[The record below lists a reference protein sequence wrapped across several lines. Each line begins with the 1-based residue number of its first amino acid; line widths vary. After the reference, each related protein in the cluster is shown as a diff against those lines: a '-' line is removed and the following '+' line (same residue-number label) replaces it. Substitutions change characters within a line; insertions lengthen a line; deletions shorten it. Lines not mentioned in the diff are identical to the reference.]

1 MPDPDA
7 TWNRPPGRP
16 EGRWRRLGA
25 ALPMRSALL
34 AVGVVWFLGG
44 VWSFQ
49 EQSAFAASKGF
60 TFPHLLPL
68 VIDGFAVSMAGVAW
82 AASLDARPAVPARL
96 ATLLA
101 VAASSGSNGV
111 WAFLRAH
118 HDMVTVSLGVAV
130 PVAANLAFEVLL
142 AELRRQVQRRRGL
155 PPPVAVPYPRLIRIA
170 LAPFQTFRDW
180 RVMVLELTAVEQSVS
195 VRRDPGPSTPYP
207 ARVPGPAEAAIPAP
221 APHAALAAPMS
232 PAPSPAAGYPV
243 AADWTSPAHQVAEAA
258 VVERVVEHPRP
269 PAAERVQPQPPARP
283 VAPLPQT
290 PPAPQGAPAPLAQA
304 APAPQTAQAPAVAPT
319 PTPPAAPTPATA
331 VASGPTPP
339 PATPPPATPPAAT
352 PPTRTVGPG
361 TERPARRPSLVRPT
375 DQGAQR
381 SPDAVRPTVPV
392 TSANHA
398 GPRPAPAT
406 RPTAVPSR
414 TSAPARNGQNV
425 PDGEQGPGSERR
437 ALDPRVVQL
446 ARHLANAEDA
456 DEVTGEM
463 VGPLLN
469 IDVAPRT
476 GRRLLGQARD
486 LVNRRAE
493 AEANG
498 VHDPGLSVIGGR

>member
-1 MPDPDA
+1 
-7 TWNRPPGRP
+7 
-16 EGRWRRLGA
+16 
-25 ALPMRSALL
+25 MRSALL
-34 AVGVVWFLGG
+34 AVATVWLLGG

-155 PPPVAVPYPRLIRIA
+155 PPPVAVPYPRLLRIV

-195 VRRDPGPSTPYP
+195 VRRDPEPSTRYP
-207 ARVPGPAEAAIPAP
+207 ARVPGPAEAAIPT
-221 APHAALAAPMS
+221 PHAALGAAVPS
-232 PAPSPAAGYPV
+232 APTHATGYPV
-243 AADWTSPAHQVAEAA
+243 ATDWTSPAHQVATEAA

-269 PAAERVQPQPPARP
+269 PAAERVQPQPRPPARP
-283 VAPLPQT
+283 AAPTPQT
-290 PPAPQGAPAPLAQA
+290 PPAPQTAPAP
-304 APAPQTAQAPAVAPT
+304 APAAVVAPV
-319 PTPPAAPTPATA
+319 PAPPAAPAPATA
-331 VASGPTPP
+331 VAPEPTPP
-339 PATPPPATPPAAT
+339 PATPPTSAVEPA
-352 PPTRTVGPG
+352 
-361 TERPARRPSLVRPT
+361 TERPATRPSLVRPA
-375 DQGAQR
+375 DQDVQR
-381 SPDAVRPTVPV
+381 PPDAVRPTVPV
-392 TSANHA
+392 ASANHA
-398 GPRPAPAT
+398 RPRPGPPT
-406 RPTAVPSR
+406 RPTGVPSR
-414 TSAPARNGQNV
+414 SSATTAAARNGQNAQ
-425 PDGEQGPGSERR
+425 DDERGPGAERR

-446 ARHLANAEDA
+446 ARHLASAEDA

-498 VHDPGLSVIGGR
+498 VHDAGLSVIGGR